1 MKNTL
6 SSGIGPQ
13 IKAARQAAGLSRKN
27 LADRLGVT
35 ANAISNYENNVS
47 FPKPP
52 VLFAMF
58 GTLGVDANTLFR
70 DILEQ

>member
-13 IKAARQAAGLSRKN
+13 IKAARKAAGLSRKD

-35 ANAISNYENNVS
+35 ANAISNYENIEAI
-47 FPKPP
+47 K
-52 VLFAMF
+52 
-58 GTLGVDANTLFR
+58 
-70 DILEQ
+70 

>member
-1 MKNTL
+1 MRDARL
-6 SSGIGPQ
+6 SGIGQ
-13 IKAARQAAGLSRKN
+13 RIKAARQAAGLSRKD
-27 LADRLGVT
+27 LAERLGVT
-35 ANAISNYENNVS
+35 ANAISNYENDVS

-58 GTLGVDANTLFR
+58 GALGVDANTLFR